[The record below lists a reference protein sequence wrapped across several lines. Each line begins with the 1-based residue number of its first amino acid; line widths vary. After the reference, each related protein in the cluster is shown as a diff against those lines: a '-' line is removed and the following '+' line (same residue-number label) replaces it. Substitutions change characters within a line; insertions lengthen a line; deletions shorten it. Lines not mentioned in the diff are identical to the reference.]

1 MDEIEQ
7 TLNQLQLSQL
17 YLVLQHEQS
26 IYFEGMPS
34 KDLFK
39 NCYKALINKKE
50 TNLVEEGMMLCEYLK
65 VKPELLKFMLKVFKD
80 LEFIYDDQG
89 IIKINSQP
97 SKQAIESSHIYQL
110 RQSRMEVENDYC
122 MMTFRILKNG

>member
-1 MDEIEQ
+1 
-7 TLNQLQLSQL
+7 
-17 YLVLQHEQS
+17 
-26 IYFEGMPS
+26 
-34 KDLFK
+34 
-39 NCYKALINKKE
+39 
-50 TNLVEEGMMLCEYLK
+50 MMLCEYLK

-110 RQSRMEVENDYC
+110 RQSRMEVEKRLLYDDFSN
-122 MMTFRILKNG
+122 IKEWIKSQLS

>member
-1 MDEIEQ
+1 
-7 TLNQLQLSQL
+7 
-17 YLVLQHEQS
+17 
-26 IYFEGMPS
+26 
-34 KDLFK
+34 
-39 NCYKALINKKE
+39 
-50 TNLVEEGMMLCEYLK
+50 MLCEYLK

-122 MMTFRILKNG
+122 MMTFQILKNG

>member
-1 MDEIEQ
+1 
-7 TLNQLQLSQL
+7 
-17 YLVLQHEQS
+17 
-26 IYFEGMPS
+26 
-34 KDLFK
+34 
-39 NCYKALINKKE
+39 
-50 TNLVEEGMMLCEYLK
+50 MLCEYLK

-89 IIKINSQP
+89 IIKINKP